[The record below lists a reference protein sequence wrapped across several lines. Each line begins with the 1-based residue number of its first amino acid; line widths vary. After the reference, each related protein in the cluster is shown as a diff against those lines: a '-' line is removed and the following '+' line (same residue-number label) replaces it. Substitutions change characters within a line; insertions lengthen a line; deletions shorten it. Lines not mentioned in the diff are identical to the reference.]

1 MSSTILT
8 PDLLKEAVASRRFAE
23 KMMSPMPFIA
33 MTTPKG
39 LSDRR
44 RHWDEKA
51 YEDSVII
58 TPEDT
63 KFRGREV
70 DFVIF
75 DEVADIDP
83 RLFSKDESMERRGDW
98 REDYAAWARG
108 KDSKLAEWTEG
119 SFTAPSEPP
128 EDLTVDKL
136 NEAMALLGDD
146 IMARKKI
153 PKKRQPRGDPRKAN
167 YSGRMLGNIL
177 LSTTEQIENNTTLN
191 DALSDAG
198 SSSVTVEELIVP
210 LFEEFIQAHGD
221 KWQVTGPMS
230 LSAQSVASSK
240 WKSVSALGGE
250 ILHYHSVVIGKR
262 DGICIKWTTGNIVG
276 LDEEM
281 MLDTTIK
288 KFGDKL
294 VPAQLKGNPANR
306 MPLLD
311 VLLGFSGEADVVT
324 AAEEAKARVKA
335 IVAKQL
341 KDDIDRKS
349 EAYGDT
355 YGAWA

>member
-1 MSSTILT
+1 MPSWNKDGTVIIAR
-8 PDLLKEAVASRRFAE
+8 PDDFVKRV
-23 KMMSPMPFIA
+23 MSPMPSI
-33 MTTPKG
+33 MGSRGPKDTG
-39 LSDRR
+39 
-44 RHWDEKA
+44 RHWDWKAHEK
-51 YEDSVII
+51 SVIV

-63 KFRGREV
+63 KFRGREI

-75 DEVADIDP
+75 DEV
-83 RLFSKDESMERRGDW
+83 SEVKEEDW
-98 REDYAAWARG
+98 RVDLSKKYEDLWG
-108 KDSKLAEWTEG
+108 SSKAVEWTEG
-119 SFTAPSEPP
+119 SFTAATEPIDP
-128 EDLTVDKL
+128 ECLTTDKL
-136 NEAMALLGDD
+136 IDAAALLGES

-153 PKKRQPRGDPRKAN
+153 PKKKQPRGDPRKAN

-177 LSTTEQIENNTTLN
+177 LSTTEQIVNNTTLN
-191 DALSDAG
+191 DALAFEGTNANST
-198 SSSVTVEELIVP
+198 TVEQLIVP

-230 LSAQSVASSK
+230 LSAQSVATNK

-250 ILHYHSVVIGKR
+250 VLHYHSVVIGKR

-288 KFGDKL
+288 NFGDKL
-294 VPAQLKGNPANR
+294 VSARLEGNESNPANR
-306 MPLLD
+306 KPLLD
-311 VLLGFSGEADVVT
+311 VLLDFAGEADVVT
-324 AAEEAKARVKA
+324 AAEEARERVRA

-349 EAYGDT
+349 EAYGET